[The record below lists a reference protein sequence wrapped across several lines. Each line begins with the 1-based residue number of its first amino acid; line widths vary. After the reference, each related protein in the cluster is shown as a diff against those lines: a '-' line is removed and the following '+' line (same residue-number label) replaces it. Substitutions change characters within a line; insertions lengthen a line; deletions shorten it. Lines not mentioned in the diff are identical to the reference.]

1 MNISFYSNA
10 DSKGTKEMKRV
21 YQWRK
26 KEPPVSNLLEID
38 PFSQPPENVVKW
50 TPLTYFRKFWSDDIT
65 ERLVDQKNLYSVKK
79 TGENIKTT
87 KVKMERFIGFT
98 Y

>member
-1 MNISFYSNA
+1 M
-10 DSKGTKEMKRV
+10 
-21 YQWRK
+21 
-26 KEPPVSNLLEID
+26 PPVSNLLEKN
-38 PFSQPPENVVKW
+38 PFSQPPEKVHKW

-65 ERLVDQKNLYSVKK
+65 ERLVDQKNLYSVEK

-87 KVKMERFIGFT
+87 KEKMERFIGFK